1 MDIKFSVKNI
11 KKVLSQL
18 NKLEKDMEIPF
29 QEIVKGGGQFIR
41 GEAIKSIQSGAKS
54 GIVYEKYNPRRTHRA
69 SAPGQAPASDTGNLV
84 SKIIVKQKTKNITN
98 VESNADYS
106 AFLEYGTSK
115 MEPRPFML
123 PAFEKSKKPIINAVL
138 KRVKN
143 KIEEYT
149 KWQIFQLLYKQ
160 QYIMLY

>member
-1 MDIKFSVKNI
+1 MIIELKVTNL
-11 KKVLSQL
+11 KKVMNKLSKL
-18 NKLEKDMEIPF
+18 NKQLEPDF
-29 QEIVKGGGQFIR
+29 QEVVKGGGQLIR

-54 GIVYEKYNPRRTHRA
+54 GIMYQKYNPRREHRA

-84 SKIIVKQKTKNITN
+84 SKIIVKQKTKNIVN

-123 PAFEKSKKPIINAVL
+123 PAFEKSKKPIINAVFN
-138 KRVKN
+138 RVKK

-149 KWQIFQLLYKQ
+149 K
-160 QYIMLY
+160 

>member
-1 MDIKFSVKNI
+1 MDIKFKVSNL

-18 NKLEKDMEIPF
+18 DKLEKDMEIPF
-29 QEIVKGGGQFIR
+29 QEIVKGGGQLIR
-41 GEAIKSIQSGAKS
+41 TEAIKSIQTGAKS
-54 GIVYEKYNPRRTHRA
+54 GVMYQKYNPRREHRA

-123 PAFEKSKKPIINAVL
+123 PAFEKSKKPIINAVF

-149 KWQIFQLLYKQ
+149 K
-160 QYIMLY
+160 

>member
-1 MDIKFSVKNI
+1 MNITFTVKNL

-18 NKLEKDMEIPF
+18 NKLQKDMELPF
-29 QEIVKGGGQFIR
+29 QEIVKGGGQLIR
-41 GEAIKSIQSGAKS
+41 GEAIKSIQTGAKS
-54 GIVYEKYNPRRTHRA
+54 GVMYQKYNPRREHRA
-69 SAPGQAPASDTGNLV
+69 SAPGEAPASDTGNLV
-84 SKIIVKQKTKNITN
+84 SKIIVKQKTKNIIN

-123 PAFEKSKKPIINAVL
+123 PAFEKSKKPIINAVF

>member
-1 MDIKFSVKNI
+1 MNITFTVKNL
-11 KKVLSQL
+11 KKVLKQL
-18 NKLEKDMEIPF
+18 NRLQKDMEVLF

-41 GEAIKSIQSGAKS
+41 GEAIKSIQTGSKS
-54 GIVYEKYNPRRTHRA
+54 GVMYQMYNPRREHRA
-69 SAPGQAPASDTGNLV
+69 SAPGEAPASDTGNLV

-123 PAFEKSKKPIINAVL
+123 PAFEKSKKPIINAVF

-149 KWQIFQLLYKQ
+149 K
-160 QYIMLY
+160 

>member
-1 MDIKFSVKNI
+1 MQINLKVKNL

-18 NKLEKDMEIPF
+18 NRLQKDMEVPF
-29 QEIVKGGGQFIR
+29 QEIVKGGGQLIR
-41 GEAIKSIQSGAKS
+41 GEAIKSIQTGSKS
-54 GIVYEKYNPRRTHRA
+54 GVMYQMYNPRREHRA

-98 VESNADYS
+98 VESNANYS
-106 AFLEYGTSK
+106 AYLEYGTSK
-115 MEPRPFML
+115 MEARPFML
-123 PAFEKSKKPIINAVL
+123 PAFEKSKKPIINAVF

-149 KWQIFQLLYKQ
+149 K
-160 QYIMLY
+160 